1 MDLQKIS
8 LCPCPWTSFRIFN
21 PMQFYRCMIRVLCNF
36 LHFTRLQ
43 LSLPEVRHQ
52 LNNWTLENPKY
63 SIHIWPENFRF
74 GVLVQIVDFR
84 FGAVLCNF
92 LNFIVSFV
100 SSRSLSPSSIE
111 ELNNWNLRKS
121 IHILS
126 QNFWQLKFWCSCA
139 NCGFSICRSYM
150 QLPRFYLTSIA
161 YSRSWAPIWKL
172 EH

>member
-1 MDLQKIS
+1 
-8 LCPCPWTSFRIFN
+8 
-21 PMQFYRCMIRVLCNF
+21 MQLFAFYWASIVSSRSPPPI
-36 LHFTRLQ
+36 
-43 LSLPEVRHQ
+43 EQ
-52 LNNWTLENPKY
+52 LNTWKPKVKHTY
-63 SIHIWPENFRF
+63 FDNFRF

-92 LNFIVSFV
+92 LNSIVSFV

-161 YSRSWAPIWKL
+161 YSRRWAPIWKL

>member
-1 MDLQKIS
+1 MDIQKIS

-36 LHFTRLQ
+36 LHFTRHQ

-52 LNNWTLENPKY
+52 LYNWTLENPKY

-84 FGAVLCNF
+84 FGTVLCNF

-100 SSRSLSPSSIE
+100 S
-111 ELNNWNLRKS
+111 NLRKS
-121 IHILS
+121 IHTLS

-139 NCGFSICRSYM
+139 NCGFSICCSYR
-150 QLPRFYLTSIA
+150 QLPRFYLDSIA
-161 YSRSWAPIWKL
+161 YSRRWAPIWKL